1 MREIVLEA
9 RAVTRTYG
17 TGTGATHALRGV
29 DVEIEQGRFTA
40 IIGASGCG
48 KSTLLQALGG
58 LDAPT
63 SGKVLLEGQDLYA
76 LPDAAL
82 ARLRRTRLGF
92 VFQAFH
98 LLPEYTVRDNI
109 LLPLLLDK
117 REPDEEYLALL
128 TRQLGLTALLQRQP
142 TQLSGGQ
149 QQRAAIARALITRPA
164 VVLAD
169 EPTGN
174 LDHRNSVEVF
184 RLLREVAA
192 QQRQTVVYVTHDQG
206 LAAQADR
213 VLQMQDGQIL
223 AGQPFAFSGAGYS
236 ATNNFGV

>member
-1 MREIVLEA
+1 MHMQQQELDFFLGA
-9 RAVTRTYG
+9 LSP
-17 TGTGATHALRGV
+17 TGFSSYYTQVVKDAETQTSALLKAGP
-29 DVEIEQGRFTA
+29 
-40 IIGASGCG
+40 GCG

-174 LDHRNSVEVF
+174 LDHQNSVEVF
-184 RLLREVAA
+184 RLLREAAA
-192 QQRQTVVYVTHDQG
+192 QQHQTVVYVTHDQG

-213 VLQMQDGQIL
+213 VLRMQDGRIEE
-223 AGQPFAFSGAGYS
+223 A
-236 ATNNFGV
+236 

>member
-109 LLPLLLDK
+109 LL
-117 REPDEEYLALL
+117 
-128 TRQLGLTALLQRQP
+128 QRQP

-174 LDHRNSVEVF
+174 LDHQNSVEVF
-184 RLLREVAA
+184 RLLREAAA
-192 QQRQTVVYVTHDQG
+192 QQHQTVVYVTHDQG

-213 VLQMQDGQIL
+213 VLRMQDGRIEE
-223 AGQPFAFSGAGYS
+223 A
-236 ATNNFGV
+236 

>member
-48 KSTLLQALGG
+48 KSTLLQAVGG
-58 LDAPT
+58 LEAPT
-63 SGKVLLEGQDLYA
+63 SGKVLLDGQDLFA

-174 LDHRNSVEVF
+174 LDHQNSVEVF
-184 RLLREVAA
+184 RLLREAAA
-192 QQRQTVVYVTHDQG
+192 QQHQTVVYVTHDQG

-213 VLQMQDGQIL
+213 VLRMQDGRIEE
-223 AGQPFAFSGAGYS
+223 A
-236 ATNNFGV
+236 

>member
-1 MREIVLEA
+1 MRCRMPHLPGC
-9 RAVTRTYG
+9 AVRGWGSCSRHSTCCRSIRCG
-17 TGTGATHALRGV
+17 T
-29 DVEIEQGRFTA
+29 
-40 IIGASGCG
+40 
-48 KSTLLQALGG
+48 
-58 LDAPT
+58 
-63 SGKVLLEGQDLYA
+63 
-76 LPDAAL
+76 
-82 ARLRRTRLGF
+82 
-92 VFQAFH
+92 
-98 LLPEYTVRDNI
+98 I

-174 LDHRNSVEVF
+174 LDHQNSVEVF
-184 RLLREVAA
+184 RLLREAAA
-192 QQRQTVVYVTHDQG
+192 QQHQTVVYVTHDQG

-213 VLQMQDGQIL
+213 VLRMQDGRIEE
-223 AGQPFAFSGAGYS
+223 A
-236 ATNNFGV
+236 